1 MLNTP
6 CPSLLFFFILVEL
19 KWGLGDK
26 APHSQSQL
34 RNWLSAKTEDRI
46 PEKLKSVIEARWL
59 FPSGCENPH
68 IGRSLDRAL
77 RFVFNKVSGSIS
89 FSYCPIPR
97 LTLDFFFSFLW
108 GCFYSVMSPRKRS
121 SYFKQRNPIPPFYL
135 CYFTPIPTLS
145 VSIQVLCRPALG
157 ELVEYV
163 TSCRHF

>member
-97 LTLDFFFSFLW
+97 LTLDFFFPSYGAVFTLLCPH
-108 GCFYSVMSPRKRS
+108 GKGVAILSSVILSLLSTCAILRPSP
-121 SYFKQRNPIPPFYL
+121 
-135 CYFTPIPTLS
+135 LS
-145 VSIQVLCRPALG
+145 VLAFRYYAGLPLG
-157 ELVEYV
+157 N
-163 TSCRHF
+163 